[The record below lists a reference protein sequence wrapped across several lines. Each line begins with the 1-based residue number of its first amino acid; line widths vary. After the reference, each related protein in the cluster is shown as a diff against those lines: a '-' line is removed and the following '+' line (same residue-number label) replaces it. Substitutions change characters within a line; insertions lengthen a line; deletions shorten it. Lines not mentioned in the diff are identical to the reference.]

1 METFAIRSNFRLI
14 LNYRSMNRRHFI
26 KTISAVTAAA
36 SFPQLLRA
44 DKGYAAEWPL
54 ATTTYGKIR
63 GYAHGSVSVF
73 KGVPYGSSTAAFRFQ
88 APRAPVPWSDTKITT
103 EFGQMAPQK
112 IELSTVDSF
121 YPKPKKDNVIGEDC
135 LTLNLWTPGLRD
147 DGKRPVM
154 VWLHGGGYS
163 GWSSNVNLYDG
174 VNLCNRGDVVV
185 VTLNHRLN
193 GFGYLYLDGI
203 QGAHLPS
210 TANAGMLDIVLALQW
225 VKDNIAE
232 FGGDPDKVTLFG
244 QSGGGAKCAT
254 LMAMPAAKGL
264 FHRVITMSGQQ
275 ITARTQEHATET
287 TLRVLKKLNLSAAQ
301 LGELYKVP
309 MQSLIGAMHNETWGP
324 VIDPATLPHDPFSPH
339 ACELGNSIPMIMG
352 NTHDET
358 TYLIGSKDPSTFEL
372 SWDQVPEKLSQHVGT
387 FIGKLDPKQIVASYR
402 SWYPKYSPSDV
413 FFSASTAARSWRGFV
428 IQSERRANDAKAA
441 TYLYQL
447 DWKSPVDKEKWRA
460 AHTLDVPLAFDNINY
475 GQSMT
480 GLSPYAQHMAD
491 MVSEAFLS
499 FARTGKPASPTLPH
513 WPKFDL
519 AKRQTMIFDTV
530 ARIDSDPRNRERKL
544 FEQVSYTQPGT

>member
-1 METFAIRSNFRLI
+1 
-14 LNYRSMNRRHFI
+14 MNRRTFI
-26 KTISAVTAAA
+26 KTLSAATAAV
-36 SFPQLLRA
+36 SIPHFIRA
-44 DKGYAAEWPL
+44 DKGYATEWPL

-63 GYAHGSVSVF
+63 GYAHGSISIF
-73 KGVPYGSSTAAFRFQ
+73 KGVPYGASTAAYRFQ
-88 APRAPVPWSDTKITT
+88 APRPPESWSDTKITS

-112 IELSTVDSF
+112 LERPNTDSF
-121 YPKPKKDNVIGEDC
+121 YPRPKLENIVGEDC

-147 DGKRPVM
+147 EGKRPVM
-154 VWLHGGGYS
+154 VWLHGGGYT
-163 GWSSNVNLYDG
+163 GWSSNINLYDG

-193 GFGYLYLDGI
+193 GFGYLYLGGI
-203 QGAHLPS
+203 ENSGFPS

-225 VKDNIAE
+225 IKDNIAE

-264 FHRVITMSGQQ
+264 FHRVITMSGLQ

-287 TLRVLKKLNLSAAQ
+287 TLSVLKKLNISKNQLNELS
-301 LGELYKVP
+301 KVP
-309 MQSLIGAMHNETWGP
+309 MQSLIAAMQNETWAP
-324 VIDPATLPHDPFSPH
+324 VIDPVTLPHDPFSPH
-339 ACELGNSIPMIMG
+339 ASELGNSIPMIMG

-372 SWDQVPEKLSQHVGT
+372 SWDQVPDKLKYHVGS
-387 FIGKLDPKQIVASYR
+387 FIGTLDPKQIVASYR

-413 FFSASTAARSWRGFV
+413 FFAASTAARSWRGC
-428 IQSERRANDAKAA
+428 IIESERRAGDAKAA

-480 GLSPYAQHMAD
+480 GVSPYAQHMAD
-491 MVSEAFLS
+491 MISEAFLS

-513 WPKFDL
+513 WPRFDL
-519 AKRQTMIFDTV
+519 DKRQTMIFDSV
-530 ARIDSDPRNRERKL
+530 ARVDSDPRGLERKL
-544 FEQVSYTQPGT
+544 FSQVSYIQPGT